1 MDSDFSYLMTECHNY
16 KMLEGFHQLDNPA
29 VNKMVNNIINST
41 IHHKKSNNSY
51 EKVNVSSADMTI
63 CKDFITVKSIGK
75 IELIPYEEIYCLK
88 ASSNYIEIHL
98 QDRSVLHRDSL
109 TNLEVQLAS
118 FNFLRVHRSSII
130 NLKRIKQIKSSQGRY
145 NAIVLAN
152 DLSVKLSGAYRHQLF
167 KYLGVD
173 ETLP

>member
-1 MDSDFSYLMTECHNY
+1 MTECHNY
-16 KMLEGFHQLDNPA
+16 KMLEDSRKLDNPA
-29 VNKMVNNIINST
+29 VNKMVDNIINST
-41 IHHKKSNNSY
+41 TFREKSDNSI
-51 EKVNVSSADMTI
+51 EEMDASQADITI
-63 CKDFITVKSIGK
+63 CKDFITVKSVGK
-75 IELIPYEEIYCLK
+75 IELIPYAEIYCLK

-109 TNLEVQLAS
+109 INLEAQLAS

-145 NAIVLAN
+145 NSIVLAN